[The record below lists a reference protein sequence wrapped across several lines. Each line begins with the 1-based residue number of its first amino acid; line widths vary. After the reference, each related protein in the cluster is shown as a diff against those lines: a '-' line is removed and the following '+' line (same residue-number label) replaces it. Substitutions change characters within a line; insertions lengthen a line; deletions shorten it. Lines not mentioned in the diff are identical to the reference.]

1 MRFIHI
7 ADVHLDTAFAGRSE
21 DIRRRLRRA
30 SREAL
35 ERALETALSEKVDA
49 VLIAGDL
56 FDGERLSF
64 ETERFVLEQF
74 GHLSDAGVRVVYA
87 TGNHDPGRR
96 RMRAGKLEWPSTVTL
111 IPDGRP
117 RSVPIVGEGGYPVGI
132 VTGAGHASSRE
143 TADLAR
149 ELRPTDADLP
159 QVAILHTQVL
169 TARGLD
175 VHQPYAPSDVEHL
188 RSSGFD
194 YWALGHVHLR
204 QEVSAEPPIHY
215 PGNLQ
220 GRNPR
225 ETGPKGGLLVD
236 LRDPANPDIEF
247 REFAGV
253 RWEKLRVSD
262 LGGAETLEHLI
273 RAVAGT
279 WDEARRT
286 DPGEVDTEWMV
297 AVDLEGPSPLW
308 RELRQPEELAQVARE
323 LALQLGAMEVEVRV
337 ARIHPRANVADHSD
351 RQDVLG
357 ATIRLARSVALS
369 HETLD
374 IPADA
379 LAGFKPERG
388 LSLEEYVRDLVEGA
402 PEEILAQMLVPMEED
417 G

>member
-21 DIRRRLRRA
+21 EIRRRLRRA

-35 ERALETALSEKVDA
+35 ERAVETALAEKVDA
-49 VLIAGDL
+49 MLIAGDL

-74 GHLSDAGVRVVYA
+74 GYLAEEGVRVVYA

-96 RMRAGKLEWPSTVTL
+96 RMRGGKLDWPSTVSL
-111 IPDGRP
+111 IPDGKP
-117 RSVPIVGEGGYPVGI
+117 RSVPIPGEGGYPVGF

-149 ELRPTDADLP
+149 ELHPTDAHLP
-159 QVAILHTQVL
+159 QVALLHTQVL

-188 RSSGFD
+188 RSAGFD

-204 QEVSAEPPIHY
+204 QEISAEPPIHY

-247 REFAGV
+247 RELAAV
-253 RWEKLRVSD
+253 RWEKVRVAD

-273 RAVAGT
+273 RAVASA
-279 WDEARRT
+279 WDDARRD

-323 LALQLGAMEVEVRV
+323 LSLQLGALEVEVRV
-337 ARIHPRANVADHSD
+337 ARIHPQANVADHID

-357 ATIRLARSVALS
+357 AAIRLARSVAS
-369 HETLD
+369 GHESFD
-374 IPADA
+374 VPPDA
-379 LAGFKPERG
+379 LAGFKSDRG
-388 LSLEEYVRDLVEGA
+388 ASLDEYIRDLVAGA
-402 PEEILAQMLVPMEED
+402 PEEILAQMLKPAEED